1 LQQDIIY
8 QSKCEPTINPEKL
21 AQRDLPALRDLMEV
35 CCLWNSILEP
45 IRLHV
50 GDAAA
55 LGKLDLMFKDGKLG
69 VIRSLN
75 QNRVQFE
82 LKSKPNFIHAFENS
96 DVSGSIE
103 KFNHVSNH
111 KKNHQHSVHPSL
123 QSNPYVH
130 WKNQMRVYFSICPNI
145 VN

>member
-1 LQQDIIY
+1 M
-8 QSKCEPTINPEKL
+8 

-145 VN
+145 VGTRAPIHPFSKMHV

>member
-1 LQQDIIY
+1 M
-8 QSKCEPTINPEKL
+8 

-111 KKNHQHSVHPSL
+111 KKITSILYIPPSKATPMYIGKIKCVYIS
-123 QSNPYVH
+123 QYV
-130 WKNQMRVYFSICPNI
+130 PTL
-145 VN
+145 